1 MESLEGLYFIKGI
14 IAAALAGVL
23 NYFMPVQHF
32 VAITFCLIFA
42 DLVTGLQAAKKRG
55 EQIHSKGLRRS
66 SQKFMMY
73 CFALLSAHGIQ
84 AIYFGDFPLA
94 YTVSAY
100 ISITEFWS
108 VLENVGVVT
117 GTNVLDA
124 VREKLT
130 EALKNKP
137 KQDGL

>member
-1 MESLEGLYFIKGI
+1 MEIEGLYFVKGVV
-14 IAAALAGVL
+14 AATLAAIL
-23 NYFMPVQHF
+23 NYFLPVQHF
-32 VAITFCLIFA
+32 VAITFGLILA
-42 DLVTGLQAAKKRG
+42 DLITGLQAARKRG
-55 EQIHSKGLRRS
+55 EVIHSKGLRRS

-84 AIYFGDFPLA
+84 HTYFGDFPLA

-117 GTNVLDA
+117 GTNVLEA
-124 VREKLT
+124 VKDKLT
-130 EALKNKP
+130 DVLKNKP
-137 KQDGL
+137 KQ